1 MKIYN
6 VIKKL
11 PVGGNTAVIID
22 GTGEMFANG
31 TGVIDENGTPFEVLS
46 VGMSSLREF
55 DLADRKTDLLIKG
68 EFLAD
73 RLFV

>member
-6 VIKKL
+6 VIKVL
-11 PVGGNTAVIID
+11 PVGDNTAVIID

-31 TGVIDENGTPFEVLS
+31 TGILDENGTPFEVLS
-46 VGMSSLREF
+46 VGMSSSEDF
-55 DLADRKTDLLIKG
+55 SVADRRADLLVKG
-68 EFLAD
+68 SFRSG